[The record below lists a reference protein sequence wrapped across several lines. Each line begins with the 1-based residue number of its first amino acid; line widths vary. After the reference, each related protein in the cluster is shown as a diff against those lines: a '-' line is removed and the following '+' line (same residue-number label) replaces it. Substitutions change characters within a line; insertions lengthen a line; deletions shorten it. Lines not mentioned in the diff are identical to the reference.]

1 MVMWHHYA
9 RIRSASQL
17 DHILTVGLSSQVLAA
32 GFNLPEE
39 ENEEGK
45 GLLPGALD
53 GPSQTSARMSWP
65 QLLYAYRLLHSLE
78 LVLSRAVRDLLL
90 LSQAKNPGQA
100 LGCPTL
106 AGSQP

>member
-1 MVMWHHYA
+1 M
-9 RIRSASQL
+9 
-17 DHILTVGLSSQVLAA
+17 GLSSQVLAA

-45 GLLPGALD
+45 GLPPGALD
-53 GPSQTSARMSWP
+53 SRSQTSAQMSWP
-65 QLLYAYRLLHSLE
+65 QLLYAYQLLHSLE

-106 AGSQP
+106 AGSQPDGMVSQPLPSPVRTSR